1 MTWLVW
7 RQHRSQ
13 LAIAGLLLVGLV
25 LTLLLSGLHIDA
37 VYRSAL
43 ATCKATNSCNNL
55 GPQVFAGDE
64 FFFDV
69 INLTLAAPL
78 VLGVFF
84 GTPLVA
90 REVEQATDKL
100 VWMQTVTRRRWF
112 TIKVGWVLLATAIWG
127 GALALLVTW
136 WSGLEN
142 AIDLTRFQPGQFDL
156 QGVVPLAYA
165 LFAVAL
171 GIAAGAVIRRTVPAI
186 AVTIGAFVG
195 LRLLVTDFVRKHYI
209 SPVTKALPVGSH
221 QSLINQNVWTFSAH
235 KIVQAGRLVE
245 HPTLPKLCHGAH
257 GAARYSCLSHAR
269 FRQLI
274 TYEPGNRY
282 WSFQEIE
289 AALFILLAVALI
301 AVAAFQVALRDA

>member
-1 MTWLVW
+1 MNWLVW

-13 LAIAGLLLVGLV
+13 FTVAGLLLVGIL
-25 LTLLLSGLHIDA
+25 LTLVLSGLHIEA

-55 GPQVFAGDE
+55 GPEVFAGDG
-64 FFFDV
+64 FFFDIV
-69 INLTLAAPL
+69 NLTLAAPL
-78 VLGVFF
+78 VFGVFF
-84 GTPLVA
+84 GAPLVA

-100 VWMQTVTRRRWF
+100 VWTQSVTRRRWF
-112 TIKVGWVLLATAIWG
+112 TIKVSWVLLATVIWG
-127 GALALLVTW
+127 GALAVVVTW
-136 WSGLEN
+136 WSGPEN

-186 AVTIGAFVG
+186 AVAMGVFVG
-195 LRLLVTDFVRKHYI
+195 LRLLVTDFLRKHYI
-209 SPVTKALPVGSH
+209 SPVTKALPVGNH
-221 QSLINQNVWTFSAH
+221 QSLLNQNVWTFSAH

-257 GAARYSCLSHAR
+257 GAARYRCLSSAG

-282 WSFQEIE
+282 WSFQGIE
-289 AALFILLAVALI
+289 AALFILLAIALV
-301 AVAAFQVALRDA
+301 AVAASQVTLRDA